1 MKNHDRAADSALP
14 PALPGP
20 SFVLDDARVGRLW
33 CYGGGGGAEV
43 GRAPLVLV
51 HSVNAAAS
59 AFEVRPLYEHFA
71 GARPTY
77 AFDLPGFGLS
87 ERSARVYTPQLMT
100 DALLAVVREVRRRHG
115 GAPVDALA
123 VSLSC
128 EFLAR
133 AAVEEPGAFR
143 TLALV
148 SPTGF
153 SGPRRRPGPP
163 GSTRAVP
170 GLHALVSTPP
180 LGDAI
185 FWLLTRPRVIRYF
198 LQRTW
203 GRREID
209 EGLWAYDVQTVRAP
223 GAKHAPLYFVS
234 GHLFSADVT
243 RLYDALEHPVWMS
256 HGVRGDFVDYRGA
269 AAMRARANWSFTV
282 FETGALPYFEV
293 PARFVAAYEA
303 FLAGAAGGPGGG

>member
-1 MKNHDRAADSALP
+1 MKNDDRGADAALP

-20 SFVLDDARVGRLW
+20 SFALDDARAGRLW
-33 CYGGGGGAEV
+33 CYGGEAGAGGG
-43 GRAPLVLV
+43 APLVLV

-59 AFEVRPLYEHFA
+59 AFEVRPLYEHYA
-71 GARPTY
+71 PARPTY

-87 ERSARVYTPQLMT
+87 ERSERAYTPRLMT

-123 VSLSC
+123 LSLSC

-153 SGPRRRPGPP
+153 SGPRRRAGPP
-163 GSTRAVP
+163 GSTRAMP
-170 GLHALVSTPP
+170 TLHALVRGPRV
-180 LGDAI
+180 GDTL
-185 FWLLTRPRVIRYF
+185 FGLLTRPRVIRYF
-198 LQRTW
+198 LERTW

-209 EGLWAYDVQTVRAP
+209 EGLWAYDVRATRVP
-223 GAKHAPLYFVS
+223 GAKHAPLYFLT

-256 HGVRGDFVDYRGA
+256 HGVRGDFVDYRGEA
-269 AAMRARANWSFTV
+269 AVRGRANWSFDV
-282 FETGALPYFEV
+282 FETGALPHFEV
-293 PARFVAAYEA
+293 RSRFVSAYEA
-303 FLAGAAGGPGGG
+303 FLAEARPGGG